1 MADAA
6 QSTTAF
12 ERFSLSFYGRSQVAD
27 ACLWLQ
33 DHCGMD
39 VNFVLFAV
47 FCGCRGARMSA
58 EDWSRLDRHMTPWRQ
73 QVVLPLRAV
82 RRWLKGHRSDAAIEV
97 AGLHGRVLACETA
110 CELAQQRMMD
120 ATLPTSD
127 RPADERAIAHNLKT
141 YCNAQS
147 VDLSETVVARLC
159 TILRAAVPALSSSD
173 VGTLMR

>member
-12 ERFSLSFYGRSQVAD
+12 ERFSVSLYGRSQVAD

-47 FCGCRGARMSA
+47 FCGCRGTRMSA
-58 EDWSRLDRHMTPWRQ
+58 EDWSRLDRHVTPWRQ
-73 QVVLPLRAV
+73 QAVLPLRAV
-82 RRWLKGHRSDAAIEV
+82 RRWLKDYRSDAAIDV

-120 ATLPTSD
+120 ATFPTSD
-127 RPADERAIAHNLKT
+127 GRADERAIAHNLKT
-141 YCNAQS
+141 YCSAQS
-147 VDLSETVVARLC
+147 VGLSETVVDRLC
-159 TILRAAVPALSSSD
+159 TIVREAVPALSSTG
-173 VGTLMR
+173 VRTLMS